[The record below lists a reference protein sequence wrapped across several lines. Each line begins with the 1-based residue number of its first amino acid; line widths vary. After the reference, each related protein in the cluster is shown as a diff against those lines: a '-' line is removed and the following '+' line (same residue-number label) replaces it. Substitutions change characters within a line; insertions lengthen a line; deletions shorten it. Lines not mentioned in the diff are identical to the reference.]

1 LTVWRLVIGRVFTA
15 LLTLWLVSII
25 VFAAVEVLPG
35 DVAGRILG
43 RNATPESL
51 AALRLKLNLDAP
63 AIERYWDW
71 FRGVLQGDFGSAL
84 TSKRPVSQIL
94 ADRVVNTLIL
104 SGVAFLLYIPLALIP
119 ALIQAVRRDRPV
131 DHGLSVVTLLLLSTP
146 DFLLA
151 TFLLITF
158 VIFIP
163 VFPAVSVVTAASTLD
178 QWIMALV
185 LPAVTLA
192 VVMAVYAVRMLRDN
206 LIEVLD
212 SDYIRMA
219 ELKGMSARR
228 VLLRHAL
235 PNSLIPTLNI
245 TALNL
250 GYLIGG
256 VVIIERVFAFPG
268 FGGLLVDSVQVLD
281 IPMIEA
287 TVLLSAA
294 VYIIA
299 NLFADVGAIL
309 LNPTEKTLKLSRRPE
324 ELIGQMNLTHWFGLW
339 RLSPQSLKIGSVILL
354 FWLII
359 AVVGAV
365 WTPYGYAQLGAGL
378 PLSGVSWEHPFGIDQ
393 LGRDVFSRV
402 LYGTHIV
409 ILLALAGTSL
419 GVVVGALIGLVTA
432 YIGGWLDEVVQRFAE
447 AFISIPFLVLA
458 LLVIALAGPDLS
470 GDPILIVIVVAF
482 VYTPRIAR
490 MARAAAL
497 DIITRDF
504 VTIAKLRGESA
515 WSVVRRELLPNTTG
529 TLLVEF
535 SLRAGYAPA
544 LVGSLGFLGFGIKP
558 PIPEWGLMISEN
570 RALILAQPI
579 TVIGPGVALA
589 SLIVGLNMFTEG
601 LARILGR
608 TVRLGEQ

>member
-1 LTVWRLVIGRVFTA
+1 M
-15 LLTLWLVSII
+15 
-25 VFAAVEVLPG
+25 
-35 DVAGRILG
+35 
-43 RNATPESL
+43 
-51 AALRLKLNLDAP
+51 
-63 AIERYWDW
+63 
-71 FRGVLQGDFGSAL
+71 
-84 TSKRPVSQIL
+84 
-94 ADRVVNTLIL
+94 
-104 SGVAFLLYIPLALIP
+104 YIPLALIP

-309 LNPTEKTLKLSRRPE
+309 LNP
-324 ELIGQMNLTHWFGLW
+324 
-339 RLSPQSLKIGSVILL
+339 RLRKG
-354 FWLII
+354 
-359 AVVGAV
+359 
-365 WTPYGYAQLGAGL
+365 
-378 PLSGVSWEHPFGIDQ
+378 
-393 LGRDVFSRV
+393 
-402 LYGTHIV
+402 
-409 ILLALAGTSL
+409 
-419 GVVVGALIGLVTA
+419 
-432 YIGGWLDEVVQRFAE
+432 
-447 AFISIPFLVLA
+447 
-458 LLVIALAGPDLS
+458 
-470 GDPILIVIVVAF
+470 
-482 VYTPRIAR
+482 
-490 MARAAAL
+490 
-497 DIITRDF
+497 
-504 VTIAKLRGESA
+504 
-515 WSVVRRELLPNTTG
+515 
-529 TLLVEF
+529 
-535 SLRAGYAPA
+535 
-544 LVGSLGFLGFGIKP
+544 
-558 PIPEWGLMISEN
+558 
-570 RALILAQPI
+570 
-579 TVIGPGVALA
+579 
-589 SLIVGLNMFTEG
+589 
-601 LARILGR
+601 
-608 TVRLGEQ
+608 